1 MLRFHPECTD
11 CPIPLCLGLEISA
24 DPGQFRVWGEASAV
38 WGGGCRWGFVNVG
51 RVEAPAQHT
60 PASWAPVFMT
70 LLPTSCELSR
80 ARAPEHLCCG
90 LRAALQN
97 YLMDSLTHQ
106 YWTFDCPKPDLGKRK
121 ENQPLFFIRSCDQN
135 CHPFLTW
142 AQASRSAGP
151 PVLPIQVITE
161 LSGFSL
167 CSSLTLFTGM
177 LMVCGQRE
185 LISCRCR
192 YQWPCL

>member
-1 MLRFHPECTD
+1 MQTQVSSE
-11 CPIPLCLGLEISA
+11 S
-24 DPGQFRVWGEASAV
+24 GEKLLQC
-38 WGGGCRWGFVNVG
+38 GDGGCRWGFVNVG
-51 RVEAPAQHT
+51 WVEAPAQHT

-90 LRAALQN
+90 LRATLQN

-167 CSSLTLFTGM
+167 CSSLTLFTVHRDGVWSEGTHLVPM
-177 LMVCGQRE
+177 QVPVALPLRG
-185 LISCRCR
+185 
-192 YQWPCL
+192 

>member
-1 MLRFHPECTD
+1 
-11 CPIPLCLGLEISA
+11 
-24 DPGQFRVWGEASAV
+24 
-38 WGGGCRWGFVNVG
+38 
-51 RVEAPAQHT
+51 
-60 PASWAPVFMT
+60 
-70 LLPTSCELSR
+70 
-80 ARAPEHLCCG
+80 
-90 LRAALQN
+90 
-97 YLMDSLTHQ
+97 MDSLTHQ

-167 CSSLTLFTGM
+167 CSSLTLFTVHRDGVWSEGTH
-177 LMVCGQRE
+177 LVPTQVPVALPLRG
-185 LISCRCR
+185 
-192 YQWPCL
+192 